1 MKGGWPDFETDILI
15 VNLKNHVKSVCQKSS
30 PLTVNLISL
39 GRGTLVLRMEF
50 SGRVFPSRY
59 DVQSPGFDLNGI
71 ENSSLVTNLN
81 LQLKFSTVVNI
92 QNACDIM
99 A

>member
-1 MKGGWPDFETDILI
+1 
-15 VNLKNHVKSVCQKSS
+15 
-30 PLTVNLISL
+30 
-39 GRGTLVLRMEF
+39 MEF

-81 LQLKFSTVVNI
+81 LQLKFSTVGNI
-92 QNACDIM
+92 QNAYDYGITGW
-99 A
+99 